1 MKNTE
6 WTQKN
11 KHIKSSKNLLNVLT
25 IILMNTKT
33 DEMITKGCNVVIEFI
48 RGKYEGQI
56 KQIEL

>member
-1 MKNTE
+1 MNAKE
-6 WTQKN
+6 QAYKIL
-11 KHIKSSKNLLNVLT
+11 KKLIERLT